1 MNTQLFEKVQ
11 KAFYSVL
18 IKSSEKK
25 QLIIK
30 KIIEHAPN
38 YKKYS
43 FITEELLAEILINT
57 LALFGDEKEY
67 WLDSVASLLEIK
79 LETNSPNTH
88 KDTLSLLAAFFAREQ
103 QFLEAVSPADLSSF
117 LPILL
122 QELYGLLP
130 IKML

>member
-1 MNTQLFEKVQ
+1 M
-11 KAFYSVL
+11 L

-67 WLDSVASLLEIK
+67 WLDSVAFLLEIK
-79 LETNSPNTH
+79 LENV
-88 KDTLSLLAAFFAREQ
+88 KEK
-103 QFLEAVSPADLSSF
+103 V
-117 LPILL
+117 
-122 QELYGLLP
+122 
-130 IKML
+130 